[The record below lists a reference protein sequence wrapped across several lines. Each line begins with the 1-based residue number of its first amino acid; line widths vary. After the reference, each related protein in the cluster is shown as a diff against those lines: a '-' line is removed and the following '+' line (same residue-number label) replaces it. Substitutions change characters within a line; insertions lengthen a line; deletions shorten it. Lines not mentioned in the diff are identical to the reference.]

1 MRWQLMKRNDEPK
14 MDKHSP
20 MPPFVRRGVPGLV
33 EKVSLRTA
41 ARAQGGLK
49 GMGGR

>member
-1 MRWQLMKRNDEPK
+1 MKRNDEPK